1 DLNYVHVEVYPM
13 NTEFEA
19 CIRACNKCAVAC
31 ETCASACLQENNVAM
46 MADCIRLDRDCA
58 DACRMAAALMAR
70 ERVYAGAFCNLSA
83 QKSAPNMMQNTARTA
98 LRCAMSAPKSVVA
111 WLHETFYS
119 KGLIKNISRSRAL
132 GALPRKAQRSGCR
145 RSLDIS

>member
-1 DLNYVHVEVYPM
+1 MHAVWRRRSW
-13 NTEFEA
+13 
-19 CIRACNKCAVAC
+19 RAKVFMP
-31 ETCASACLQENNVAM
+31 EHSAICVRKFAM
-46 MADCIRLDRDCA
+46 I
-58 DACRMAAALMAR
+58 
-70 ERVYAGAFCNLSA
+70 A